1 MDAPW
6 TVVRSDDK
14 KRARLNAMRCVLS
27 QLDYTNKSTT
37 LDLTPDPLII
47 QPATQAMDC

>member
-14 KRARLNAMRCVLS
+14 KRARLNTMREVLNR
-27 QLDYTNKSTT
+27 LDYTNKSTEH
-37 LDLTPDPLII
+37 DLTPDPLII